1 MWGDIVELIDKEDYT
16 GAGKLLEQKKAE
28 LEVYDD
34 VFGILEAN
42 ICEAQ
47 GNAAGMLEA
56 ISKGLT

>member
-16 GAGKLLEQKKAE
+16 GAEKLLEQKKAE

-47 GNAAGMLEA
+47 GNAAGMF
-56 ISKGLT
+56 